1 MKRRSTNLLSFK
13 NPITKNNLSLKI
25 NNKFKKS
32 STAQYNYI
40 NKKTQYNY
48 SNTVN
53 SINNN
58 IFLNL
63 FNKFNHTPSLGKNSF
78 GPKQITSNRINNSHI
93 SKERKDFKIFEV
105 PSSSSINRKKNY
117 YERPS
122 LINSMNFIGNHGHI
136 NIKLNL
142 KNQFI
147 NNSNAYYNNITDV
160 NYCYDIIE
168 RMKEKDLK
176 IIQLQNDLLKS
187 QEIINNLQL
196 KSNLNLD
203 INKHNYLNNSLQEK
217 NLHILTKSSE
227 SVDKIIKTA
236 FNSYTSNITSNNL
249 KRKSTRKTYKNNFL
263 KKCGNKINELIKKS
277 KTKEKNRRHSVRNK
291 SRTNRN
297 IYTGYYKNKQNDY
310 LRFFFP
316 LSSCNNQKP
325 KLNSHSNDK
334 RHNKNKNKLKNE
346 NIEKNEKNNIYN
358 NRVEDGD
365 GNKKN
370 YQFLELTKKCEELKE
385 KTINLLDKYIDLSDI
400 LYKSHIK

>member
-236 FNSYTSNITSNNL
+236 FNSYTSNITSNN
-249 KRKSTRKTYKNNFL
+249 RKSTRKTYKNNFL

>member
-249 KRKSTRKTYKNNFL
+249 KKKSTRKTYKNNFL
-263 KKCGNKINELIKKS
+263 KKCGNKINELIKNS

-365 GNKKN
+365 GNKKK

>member
-1 MKRRSTNLLSFK
+1 MKGRSTNLLSFK

-40 NKKTQYNY
+40 NKKTQYNN
-48 SNTVN
+48 SNNVN
-53 SINNN
+53 SINSN

-63 FNKFNHTPSLGKNSF
+63 FNKFNHTSSLRKNPF

-105 PSSSSINRKKNY
+105 PSSSSINRKKNC

-122 LINSMNFIGNHGHI
+122 LINSMNFIGNNGHI

-147 NNSNAYYNNITDV
+147 NTSNTYYNNITDV
-160 NYCYDIIE
+160 NYCNDIME

-187 QEIINNLQL
+187 QEIINKFQI
-196 KSNLNLD
+196 KSNLNLN

-227 SVDKIIKTA
+227 SIDKIIKTA
-236 FNSYTSNITSNNL
+236 FNSYTSNVSSNNL
-249 KRKSTRKTYKNNFL
+249 KKKSTRKNQNSFL
-263 KKCGNKINELIKKS
+263 KRSSNKINELIKNS
-277 KTKEKNRRHSVRNK
+277 KTNEKNRRHSVRNK
-291 SRTNRN
+291 SKTNRN
-297 IYTGYYKNKQNDY
+297 IYSGYYKKKQNNY
-310 LRFFFP
+310 LRFFLP
-316 LSSCNNQKP
+316 LSSCNNEKP
-325 KLNSHSNDK
+325 KLNSYSNDK
-334 RHNKNKNKLKNE
+334 KQNKNKNILKNE
-346 NIEKNEKNNIYN
+346 NIKKNEKNNIYN
-358 NRVEDGD
+358 NIVEDGD
-365 GNKKN
+365 GNKN
-370 YQFLELTKKCEELKE
+370 NLQFLEFTKKCEELKE
-385 KTINLLDKYIDLSDI
+385 KSFNLLDKYIDLSDI
-400 LYKSHIK
+400 LYKSKIK

>member
-236 FNSYTSNITSNNL
+236 FNSYTSNITSNN
-249 KRKSTRKTYKNNFL
+249 RKSTRKTYKNNFL

-365 GNKKN
+365 GNKKK

>member
-13 NPITKNNLSLKI
+13 NPRTKNNLSLKI

-365 GNKKN
+365 GNKKK